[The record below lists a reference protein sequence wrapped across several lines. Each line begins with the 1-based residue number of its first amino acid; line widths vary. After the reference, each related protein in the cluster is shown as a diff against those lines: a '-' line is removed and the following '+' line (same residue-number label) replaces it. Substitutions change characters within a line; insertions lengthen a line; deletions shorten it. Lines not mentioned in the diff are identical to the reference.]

1 MATTYT
7 WDLQQIELIS
17 KGDFNQVVHR
27 CFWKCTA
34 TADNGATKEQF
45 GVVDLD
51 VNNLD
56 SETFKA
62 FNQLAKE
69 EIVEW
74 VKSVVHTASVEN
86 GLHPETVSHS
96 YVEAAT
102 PGTVAVNVESTSTNA

>member
-7 WDLQQIELIS
+7 WNLQQIELIS

-34 TADNGATKEQF
+34 TADSGATKEQF
-45 GVVDLD
+45 GIVDLD

-56 SETFKA
+56 SVTFKA
-62 FNQLAKE
+62 FNQLSEE
-69 EIVEW
+69 EIVAW
-74 VKSVVHTASVEN
+74 VKSVVNVASVEN
-86 GLHPETVSHS
+86 GLHPESTSYS

-102 PGTVAVNVESTSTNA
+102 PGTVAVNVESTST